1 MSEWHSAKYWR
12 NRQPIERLKNAHI
25 PKRFTKKTL
34 DDYNAELGSPDVVT
48 YVRQWLTNIEHNKEC
63 GEGLYFFGGS
73 GSGKTHVACGLL
85 REIVLNH
92 QLSGFFI
99 TAEKFVEASY
109 DEMNPDN
116 VLSDM
121 YSDEYMLKYI
131 NAVYDVLVLDNLGSE
146 RMTDFTKKAI
156 TSMLNSRYEQ
166 QLITIITSEIPLSRL
181 SDIYGPRVA
190 SILSECCCVLPFLG
204 KDYRLLDPHYA
215 GE

>member
-1 MSEWHSAKYWR
+1 MTEWRSAKYWR
-12 NRQPIERLKNAHI
+12 NRQPEERLKNAHI

-34 DDYNAELGSPDVVT
+34 GDYDTKLGSPDVVT
-48 YVRQWLTNIEHNKEC
+48 YSQQWIDNIEHNREC
-63 GEGLYFFGGS
+63 GEGLYLFGGS
-73 GSGKTHVACGLL
+73 GSGKTHVACGVL
-85 REIVLNH
+85 REVVLNNL
-92 QLSGFFI
+92 LSGFFI

-109 DEMNPDN
+109 DEMNPDHE
-116 VLSDM
+116 LPEM
-121 YSDEYMLKYI
+121 YGDEHMLKYI
-131 NAVYDVLVLDNLGSE
+131 HSVYDILVLDNLGSE

-181 SDIYGPRVA
+181 SDIYGPRVK

-204 KDYRLLDPHYA
+204 KDYRAMEHHA